1 VVRGYDSEGLFE
13 LDPATR
19 PHVVVG
25 RSSATNGI
33 SIGALIGGRR
43 TAHLTHDEGR
53 WWFSVANEW
62 AMIRLDGRM
71 LRRGG
76 RTGSSSAP

>member
-13 LDPATR
+13 LDPTTR
-19 PHVVVG
+19 PH
-25 RSSATNGI
+25 
-33 SIGALIGGRR
+33 
-43 TAHLTHDEGR
+43 
-53 WWFSVANEW
+53 EW

-76 RTGSSSAP
+76 RTALDGGAQLELLAVNTGEVVHTLAYEVREDPDANGP